1 MPAQCAHRRRDRA
14 RSAAKADRAAR
25 GKGRGKGK
33 GKKRNKVAN
42 GEDNSVEPGPA
53 ETGKEQGKG
62 RKAQA
67 KAKAK
72 GKGRG
77 KGRQGKGQ
85 GKPCEGKGD
94 QEDAAGSKEE
104 IKGQTRKRRNAQGVE
119 EDQPV
124 TKANKRKASAHTVGA
139 GPRLE
144 QHKILNSDSRVAG
157 KSLVIYIII
166 LELGE
171 EERGS
176 VTELLPD
183 LDDFKAQTAL

>member
-33 GKKRNKVAN
+33 GKKGNKVAN

-62 RKAQA
+62 RKA

-104 IKGQTRKRRNAQGVE
+104 IKGQTRKRRNAQGLE